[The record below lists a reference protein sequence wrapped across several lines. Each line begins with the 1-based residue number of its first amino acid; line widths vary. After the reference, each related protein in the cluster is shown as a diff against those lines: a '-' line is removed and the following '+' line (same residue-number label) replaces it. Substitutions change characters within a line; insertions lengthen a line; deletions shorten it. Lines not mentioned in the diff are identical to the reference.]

1 MENQY
6 NSLIKEF
13 ESNVKLIINERNSLK
28 SENQQLHAELERKK
42 EDLMAAHKDILE
54 LREELRLSQTAGGMS
69 GSAESR
75 ENSRQHLNK
84 LVREIDKCLAL
95 LREWA
100 YE

>member
-13 ESNVKLIINERNSLK
+13 ESNVKLIINERNNLK
-28 SENQQLHAELERKK
+28 SENQRLHAELERTK
-42 EDLMAAHKDILE
+42 EDLMVAHKDILV
-54 LREELRLSQTAGGMS
+54 LREELRLLKTAGGMS

-95 LREWA
+95 LRE
-100 YE
+100 